1 MSSITIIGTGNMA
14 RAIGTLA
21 IAGGNAVEVMGRD
34 QAKPTA
40 WPRLSAPRRGGVGGA
55 VPAGH
60 IVITALLHDAVVPAV
75 IAYGDALAGKVV
87 VDISNPP
94 FNATFDGLAHSEKTS
109 VAQEVAEVAPGGADV
124 VKAFNTIFRN
134 VLENGRP
141 DVFIAADSA
150 QAKASVKEFV
160 EGIGLRP
167 LDVGGLAMAH
177 WLEGMGLV
185 TVGLAGNGGWATGT
199 SPRRR
204 RVRAVRR
211 GGAGVTV
218 DGDGRGCQARSWR
231 VIR

>member
-34 QAKPTA
+34 QAKADGLAEALGATA
-40 WPRLSAPRRGGVGGA
+40 GEWGA

-87 VDISNPP
+87 VDISNP

-185 TVGLAGNGGWATGT
+185 TVGLAGNGVGHWDFALGVDEFER
-199 SPRRR
+199 S
-204 RVRAVRR
+204 
-211 GGAGVTV
+211 GGEQV
-218 DGDGRGCQARSWR
+218 
-231 VIR
+231 